1 MAKIT
6 LKGIIT
12 DVGTPERVG
21 DKGTVIQNI
30 ILLKKGW
37 VDEYGEKKSPDEE
50 WQLQIFNMKIEE
62 FGIGQDYVGKKVEV
76 DFYSSSRRIKGQ
88 VGKNDWFSVSN
99 RLGKVTVIGDASE
112 ALSANAPLP
121 DAYYEDIAAKS
132 PEDDDL
138 PF

>member
-6 LKGIIT
+6 QKGIIT
-12 DVGTPERVG
+12 EVGTPERVG

-30 ILLKKGW
+30 ILLKKGY

-50 WQLQIFNMKIEE
+50 WQLQIFNNKIEE
-62 FGIGQDYVGKKVEV
+62 FGIGQSYIGKKVEV
-76 DFYSSSRRIKGQ
+76 DFYTSSRRVTGQ
-88 VGKNDWFSVSN
+88 IGKRDWFSVSN

-112 ALSANAPLP
+112 SISSPVPLP
-121 DAYYEDIAAKS
+121 DEYFSDIAS
-132 PEDDDL
+132 SEP